1 MPAKSLEAVM
11 LRNIRT
17 RLGIHQKEMSRI
29 FGVGENMIYL
39 WENDKCQ
46 IRAATLI
53 MIVEY
58 YSLNFQ
64 VELNR
69 ARDEINRTSER

>member
-1 MPAKSLEAVM
+1 MPARSLEAVM
-11 LRNIRT
+11 LRNIRSRVGMT
-17 RLGIHQKEMSRI
+17 QKEMASV
-29 FGVGENMIYL
+29 FGLGENMLYL
-39 WENDKCQ
+39 WENDKAQ
-46 IRAATLI
+46 MRAATLI

-69 ARDEINRTSER
+69 ARDEINRTSAR